1 MTNIFTFLIFQGVPH
16 QNKVYYW
23 VDGQSTKRI
32 ASAHEFMD
40 VIQQLDPPLLG
51 EFRKAVLTY
60 SFYLYSV
67 PDHQIQSLPPQTLST
82 PYRDSVMQIIS
93 DEIAKTEKMQSQ
105 RNLAAYLAGLG
116 FNEPQTGFEHLK
128 RLFTD
133 DSAT

>member
-23 VDGQSTKRI
+23 VDGQATKRT
-32 ASAHEFMD
+32 ASASEFLESL
-40 VIQQLDPPLLG
+40 QGLDPQLLG
-51 EFRKAVLTY
+51 EFRKAILTY
-60 SFYLYSV
+60 SFYMYSV
-67 PDHQIQSLPPQTLST
+67 PDHQVQSLPPQTVASS
-82 PYRDSVMQIIS
+82 YKDSVMQIIS
-93 DEIAKTEKMQSQ
+93 NEMAKTEKLQSQ

-133 DSAT
+133 DSTT